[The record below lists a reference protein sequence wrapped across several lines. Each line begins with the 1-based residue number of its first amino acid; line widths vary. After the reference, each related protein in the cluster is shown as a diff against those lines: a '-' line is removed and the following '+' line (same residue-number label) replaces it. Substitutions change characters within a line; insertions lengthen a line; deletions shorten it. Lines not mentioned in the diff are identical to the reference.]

1 MDAPQLTDREP
12 PRGDSVSREISRA
25 VVGVFKE
32 HVGRGPTV
40 AKTYVHDDLVVC
52 VLNDTMT
59 RAEKTLSKQGRAD
72 EVRRLRRSL
81 QEVFREHASREVER
95 IIGRRVIA
103 FLSDHAVDP
112 DWAVEAFILE
122 PPGESE
128 PLAG

>member
-1 MDAPQLTDREP
+1 MEASQLTGQEP

-25 VVGVFKE
+25 IVRVFKE

-40 AKTYVHDDLVVC
+40 AKTYIHDDLVVC

-59 RAEKTLSKQGRAD
+59 RAEKTLSEQGRAD

-81 QEVFREHASREVER
+81 QEVFREQASREVQR
-95 IIGRRVIA
+95 ITGRPVIA

-112 DWAVEAFILE
+112 DCAVEAFVLE

-128 PLAG
+128 PPAG

>member
-1 MDAPQLTDREP
+1 M
-12 PRGDSVSREISRA
+12 
-25 VVGVFKE
+25 VGVFKE
-32 HVGRGPTV
+32 YVGRGPTV

-59 RAEKTLSKQGRAD
+59 RAEKTLTAAGQGR
-72 EVRRLRRSL
+72 RSPPPAPL
-81 QEVFREHASREVER
+81 LPDVFREHASREVER